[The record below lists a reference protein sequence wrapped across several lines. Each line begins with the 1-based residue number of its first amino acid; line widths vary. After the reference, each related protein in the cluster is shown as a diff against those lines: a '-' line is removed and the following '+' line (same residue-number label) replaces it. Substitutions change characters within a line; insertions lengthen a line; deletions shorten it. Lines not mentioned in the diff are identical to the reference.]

1 MKKDD
6 IEKLFSSLEDFSK
19 TPPDNLWAG
28 IEEKLDFPKRKKR
41 AAFWWPLAACLV
53 VGLGLLGTFYFHSNS
68 ENSLINAPIQ
78 QGNGVVNQSRSTDS
92 VVEKDEKDENHQEIV
107 IPNKK
112 ADSRVVNS
120 DLSEKE
126 KEKENNRATIKSP
139 VFHSNKGQFTTTNK
153 DALATMGNKNN
164 TIVENKFENKS
175 QTEIK
180 NNEHLVQENKIAAT
194 GKTEKEKPLDNS
206 KIKENT
212 TTSDLEEN
220 ALAAL
225 VKEQTKKEKVA
236 VVEDKW
242 SLQVFAGVNSSQNLK
257 NQKTLGNTIESQ
269 KGHSYGVKTNYKLN
283 RRWAVSTGLKV
294 SELGQQV
301 ANVSYVNSAKS
312 LVNISK
318 ETLSAPQEKG
328 DIVNNA
334 NYQFISNTNNSSA
347 KNMISSTF
355 YETGNLSQKVQYLEM
370 PMEISYALLNKGKA
384 RINMNTGGFVGK
396 VISNQVLLNDS
407 SIGENSD
414 VNDVIFGT
422 LFSSTLQ
429 YELFKKTK
437 VFVEPGMNYYTQP
450 VQNQNFN
457 QFQLIFNFGLNVS
470 F

>member
-19 TPPDNLWAG
+19 TPPDNLWSG
-28 IEEKLDFPKRKKR
+28 IEEKLDFPKNKKR
-41 AAFWWPLAACLV
+41 IAVFWWPLAACLV
-53 VGLGLLGTFYFHSNS
+53 VGLGLLGTFYFHSNP
-68 ENSLINAPIQ
+68 ENSLINAPIE

-92 VVEKDEKDENHQEIV
+92 VERKENLEKHEEILV
-107 IPNKK
+107 PNKNV
-112 ADSRVVNS
+112 DSRITNSHSSDKVKENKNAVAENQVSHSNKNQVTPTNSVATIGNKNTAVLENKAENKAPMTVNNNNN
-120 DLSEKE
+120 L
-126 KEKENNRATIKSP
+126 EKENK
-139 VFHSNKGQFTTTNK
+139 
-153 DALATMGNKNN
+153 LA
-164 TIVENKFENKS
+164 S
-175 QTEIK
+175 
-180 NNEHLVQENKIAAT
+180 AD
-194 GKTEKEKPLDNS
+194 KTEKEKTTPDS
-206 KIKENT
+206 KIKENLAVT
-212 TTSDLEEN
+212 NLEEN

-225 VKEQTKKEKVA
+225 VKEQSKKEKIA
-236 VVEDKW
+236 EAEDKW

-257 NQKTLGNTIESQ
+257 NQKSLGNTIESQ
-269 KGHSYGVKTNYKLN
+269 NGHSYGVKTNYKLN
-283 RRWAVSTGLKV
+283 KRWAVSTGLKV
-294 SELGQQV
+294 SELGQKV
-301 ANVSYVNSAKS
+301 ANVSYVNSATT
-312 LVNISK
+312 LVNIQK
-318 ETLSAPQEKG
+318 APLAAAPQERSH
-328 DIVNNA
+328 ISNNA
-334 NYQFISNTNNSSA
+334 NYQFIPNAGDSSA
-347 KNMISSTF
+347 KNMMSSTF

-414 VNDVIFGT
+414 VNDVVFGT
-422 LFSSTLQ
+422 VLSSTLQ